1 MFKKYTD
8 ITKLSLVSLGLL
20 SAQLNAAGFS
30 LNEQSASASGNA
42 LAGAAASKE
51 DISFSYWNPALF
63 ANTEKTTLYL
73 SGSYIDPT
81 MEVSNVSGTSATGM
95 TSTQESEKSVDK
107 ATVPA
112 LYLAIP
118 LNDSTVFGLSLNIPF
133 GLSGDY
139 DDDWAGRYHATK
151 SEVQDIVLAFSL
163 ANRVNDWVSL
173 GASVQLHKAKI
184 GLGGMVSDFDGVSG
198 DGSGDMEIEDSLSF
212 GYALGIFIEPRT
224 GTRLGAGYR
233 SEVDFDF
240 EGEID
245 YDNVSTNGE
254 TVYSLVDA
262 DASAQNTL
270 PAMLT
275 LSAEQDL
282 NDKLTLSASAIHTGW
297 SSLDKLDVDFDD
309 SQSSQSNSVLTFDFK
324 DVWYYSIGLSYQYSD
339 ALLLKAGY
347 GIDDSPSN
355 ATNLS
360 PRAPDGDRQMISLG
374 GTYDATKDTQVI
386 FSYGHVNIDKASV
399 NRDGSLDEDAGLG
412 TFSADYKSS
421 ANIYSFA
428 INTQF

>member
-1 MFKKYTD
+1 MFNKMSYSA
-8 ITKLSLVSLGLL
+8 ILGLL
-20 SAQLNAAGFS
+20 SFTLLPGKSYAAGFS

-51 DISFSYWNPALF
+51 NISFTYWNPALF
-63 ANTEKTTLYL
+63 TNTTKTSLYL
-73 SGSYIDPT
+73 SGSYIDPR
-81 MEVSNVSGTSATGM
+81 MEVSNVSGTSVTGAP
-95 TSTQESEKSVDK
+95 SNQGSDKSVDN
-107 ATVPA
+107 AAVPA
-112 LYLAIP
+112 MYLAIP
-118 LNDSTVFGLSLNIPF
+118 LNDSTVFGLSLNVPF

-139 DDDWAGRYHATK
+139 DNDWAGRYHATK

-173 GASVQLHKAKI
+173 GASLQLHKAKI

-198 DGSGDMEIEDSLSF
+198 DGSGDMEIEDSLSI
-212 GYALGIFIEPRT
+212 GYALGLFIQPRT

-240 EGEID
+240 EGEIN
-245 YDNVSTNGE
+245 YDNISTTGE
-254 TVYSLVDA
+254 SVYSLVDA

-282 NDKLTLSASAIHTGW
+282 NDKITLSASAIHTGW

-309 SQSSQSNSVLTFDFK
+309 SQSSQSNSVLTFNFK
-324 DVWYYSIGLSYQYSD
+324 DVWYYSIGLTYQYSD
-339 ALLLKAGY
+339 NLLLKAGY

-360 PRAPDGDRQMISLG
+360 PRAPDGDRQMISFG

-386 FSYGHVNIDKASV
+386 FSYGHVTIDKASV

>member
-1 MFKKYTD
+1 MFKKIANT
-8 ITKLSLVSLGLL
+8 TTLSLISLGLL
-20 SAQLNAAGFS
+20 SSQIQAAGFS
-30 LNEQSASASGNA
+30 LNEQSATASGNS
-42 LAGAAASKE
+42 LAGAAASKS

-63 ANTEKTTLYL
+63 ANATKTSLYL
-73 SGSYIDPT
+73 SGSYIDPN
-81 MEVSNVSGTSATGM
+81 MKVSNESGTSVTGIP
-95 TSTQESEKSVDK
+95 STESSDKSVDK
-107 ATVPA
+107 ATIPA
-112 LYLAIP
+112 FYLAIP
-118 LNDSTVFGLSLNIPF
+118 LNDSTVFGMSLNVPF

-173 GASVQLHKAKI
+173 GASLQLHKAKI

-198 DGSGDMEIEDSLSF
+198 DGSADMEIEDSLSF
-212 GYALGIFIEPRT
+212 GYALGIFVEPQE

-240 EGEID
+240 EGEVE
-245 YDNVSTNGE
+245 YDNVSATGQAA
-254 TVYSLVDA
+254 YSLVDA

-282 NDKLTLSASAIHTGW
+282 NDKLTLSATAIHTAW

-309 SQSSQSNSVLTFDFK
+309 SQSSQSNSVLTFNFK
-324 DVWYYSIGLSYQYSD
+324 DVWYYSVGLTYQYSD
-339 ALLLKAGY
+339 DLVLRSGY

-360 PRAPDGDRQMISLG
+360 PRAPDGDRQMISFG
-374 GTYDATKDTQVI
+374 GTYDATDDTQLI
-386 FSYGHVNIDKASV
+386 FSYGHINIDKASV
-399 NRDGSLDEDAGLG
+399 NRDGSLAEDAGAG

-421 ANIYSFA
+421 ANIYSLA

>member
-1 MFKKYTD
+1 MLNTYKQISKF
-8 ITKLSLVSLGLL
+8 SLVSLGLFC
-20 SAQLNAAGFS
+20 AHLNAAGFN

-63 ANTEKTTLYL
+63 ANATKTSLYV
-73 SGSYIDPT
+73 SGSYIDPS
-81 MEVSNVSGTSATGM
+81 MEVSNISGTSATGIS
-95 TSTQESEKSVDK
+95 STEESSKSVDS
-107 ATVPA
+107 AAVPA
-112 LYLAIP
+112 IYLAIP
-118 LNDSTVFGLSLNIPF
+118 LNESTVFGMSLNVPF

-139 DDDWAGRYHATK
+139 DDDWAGRYHATN

-163 ANRVNDWVSL
+163 ANRINDWISL
-173 GASVQLHKAKI
+173 GASLQLHKAKI
-184 GLGGMVSDFDGVSG
+184 GLGGMVSDFGDGTG

-212 GYALGIFIEPRT
+212 GYALGIFMEPQA

-233 SEVDFDF
+233 SKVDFDF

-245 YDNVSTNGE
+245 YNNVSATGE
-254 TVYSLVDA
+254 AAFSLVDA

-282 NDKLTLSASAIHTGW
+282 NDKLTLSASAIHTTW
-297 SSLDKLDVDFDD
+297 SSLDKIDVDFDD
-309 SQSSQSNSVLTFDFK
+309 SQSSQSNSVLSFNFK

-339 ALLLKAGY
+339 KLLLKAGY
-347 GIDDSPSN
+347 GIDESPSN

-360 PRAPDGDRQMISLG
+360 PRAPDGDRQMISFG
-374 GTYDATKDTQVI
+374 GTYDATEDTQII
-386 FSYGHVNIDKASV
+386 FSYGHVTIDKASV